1 MESDNIEQSIEK
13 SIEQPIEQSI
23 EQDDENVIKPISD
36 NIIITNASSDNE
48 NVENLQSSPKTK
60 TKSRKQFKED
70 CNHCSKT
77 FKSKLTYD
85 KHISQQLCYT
95 QDEISYCKICSITLT
110 SHNEYKKHL
119 FTMEHLNN
127 IGYSKIERLQTKEVS
142 QVHLADPY
150 LNSND
155 VNKIATT
162 NLGDSFTF
170 VFNVGN
176 TKTISLINNIEKQNT
191 VNNLVETTSLSN
203 IESSKEELNT
213 SSNTSSNTS
222 LEPTARQ
229 QKLISILE
237 KQINDNITPNDSG
250 KIFYKMLDNKL
261 QIEDYKGLQK
271 IISNLNFPDNYK
283 DTYLK
288 VTELFISMLVK
299 EKTKGEK
306 LYKDKD
312 ISQLVINLTS

>member
-1 MESDNIEQSIEK
+1 
-13 SIEQPIEQSI
+13 
-23 EQDDENVIKPISD
+23 
-36 NIIITNASSDNE
+36 
-48 NVENLQSSPKTK
+48 
-60 TKSRKQFKED
+60 
-70 CNHCSKT
+70 
-77 FKSKLTYD
+77 
-85 KHISQQLCYT
+85 
-95 QDEISYCKICSITLT
+95 
-110 SHNEYKKHL
+110 
-119 FTMEHLNN
+119 MEHLNN

-288 VTELFISMLVK
+288 VTELFISILVK